1 MGAAVETQ
9 GMEARMSIRL
19 IAYLSATALVLYG
32 MSLFLF
38 LLLKRK
44 MRCY

>member
-1 MGAAVETQ
+1 MQ
-9 GMEARMSIRL
+9 IRL
-19 IAYLSATALVLYG
+19 IAYIAAALVLYG